1 MGVVLRQQATIHLTG
16 LEAQVER
23 ERFRVSY
30 LAEVPH

>member
-1 MGVVLRQQATIHLTG
+1 MGVVLRQQATIHLTDLDG
-16 LEAQVER
+16 HVER